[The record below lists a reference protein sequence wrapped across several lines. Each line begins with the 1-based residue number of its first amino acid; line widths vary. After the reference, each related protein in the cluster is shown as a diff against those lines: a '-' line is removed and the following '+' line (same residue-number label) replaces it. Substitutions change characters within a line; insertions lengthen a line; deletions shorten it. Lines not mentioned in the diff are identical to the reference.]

1 MATSDEV
8 KKNRQTYTEG
18 QEQDLKGDLYFD
30 EKTLGKV
37 YESLKTAG
45 LPDQVAVDAVAEMQ
59 NRGVLFRERGKF

>member
-59 NRGVLFRERGKF
+59 KRGVLFRERGKF

>member
-37 YESLKTAG
+37 YESLKVAG

-59 NRGVLFRERGKF
+59 KRGVLFRERGKF